1 MSIQPK
7 IHINLEEINT
17 KKQRLENVKAELK
30 REFIGI
36 DYIIDE
42 LVDYI
47 QIWYLMPEILT
58 RPIIVNLWGMTG
70 VGKTD
75 LIRKLVSK
83 LEYQDRFVEV
93 ELSNGESTWNS
104 NVSSILESNGI
115 NDAKPSIVLFDEIQR
130 FYTIDSEGKPLLN
143 TRFQDFWEL
152 LSDGKLAKRD
162 SKESID
168 EYLQRYL
175 YASMQRK
182 KRIKKLKDAPPMP
195 QDPTNPMTAMNGIEE
210 EEDATV
216 GVWEAQSLK
225 KIFNLTETVNEIAEM
240 REEDVL
246 RMMQQTRDKKKVYEP
261 ISHAKTLIIISGNLD
276 EAYSMA
282 NETGETDINA
292 DIFRA
297 YTEKITIVDIKN
309 ALSRK
314 FKPEQVARFGNIHLI
329 YKSLRKVDFEQLIV
343 QELLSI
349 VKKNKEHFGVDV
361 EITENLNQLIYQ
373 NGVFPVQG
381 VRPVFSSITD
391 IVEANLSKL
400 LFEAFMGNLM
410 HIKMDYDFKRKKI
423 VAVLAGKKTIE
434 LDYIGK
440 IDQIREDNSPDMVA
454 NIAVH
459 ESGHAI
465 IYGLLLGLAPLQLK
479 ARVASRYAQGFA
491 FPHLIH
497 LSKANILYKVKIFL
511 AGGIAEEI
519 IFGEDNAT
527 ISRTFDREEATS
539 MVMEYIRKYGFD
551 KNFLAYYAHQGPYSM
566 DISVTDWAIE
576 RMIRDLSK
584 ETRELLEDNQAFLV
598 SLAKELSVKG
608 SLKPAEVV
616 VIAKDFGHE
625 FLIKEENYLHLAGYE
640 GMLDSLI

>member
-7 IHINLEEINT
+7 ININLEEINT
-17 KKQRLENVKAELK
+17 KKQRLENIKIELK

-42 LVDYI
+42 LVDFI

-104 NVSSILESNGI
+104 SVSSILETNGI
-115 NDAKPSIVLFDEIQR
+115 NNAKPAIVLFDEIQR

-162 SKESID
+162 AKESID
-168 EYLQRYL
+168 DYLQRYL
-175 YASMQRK
+175 YAAMQRQ
-182 KRIKKLKDAPPMP
+182 KRKQKLKDAPPMP
-195 QDPTNPMTAMNGIEE
+195 PDPMNPMSGNSAEDEE
-210 EEDATV
+210 ATV

-225 KIFNLTETVNEIAEM
+225 KIFDLKESVNEIAEM

-246 RMMQQTRDKKKVYEP
+246 MMMQQTREKKKVYEP
-261 ISHAKTLIIISGNLD
+261 INHAKTLIIISGNLD

-282 NETGETDINA
+282 NETGETDIEA

-329 YKSLRKVDFEQLIV
+329 YKSLRKVDFEALISE
-343 QELLSI
+343 ELVKI
-349 VKKNKEHFGVDV
+349 VKKNKEHFCVDI
-361 EITENLNQLIYQ
+361 EITKNLNQLIYQ

-410 HIKMDYDFKRKKI
+410 HIAMDYDFEKKKI
-423 VAVLAGKKTIE
+423 IAQLAGKRTIE
-434 LDYIGK
+434 LDYVGK
-440 IDQIREDNSPDMVA
+440 IDQIRQDNSPDMVA

-465 IYGLLLGLAPLQLK
+465 VYGILLGLAPLQLK
-479 ARVASRYAQGFA
+479 SRVASRYAQGFS

-497 LSKANILYKVKIFL
+497 LSKENIISKIKVFL

-519 IFGEDNAT
+519 VFGEDKAT
-527 ISRTFDREEATS
+527 ISRSFDREEATS
-539 MVMEYIRKYGFD
+539 MIMEYIRKYGFD
-551 KNFLAYYAHQGPYSM
+551 KNFQAYYAHSGPYSM
-566 DISVTDWAIE
+566 ELSVTDWAIE
-576 RMIRDLSK
+576 KMIRDLAK
-584 ETRELLEDNQAFLV
+584 ETRELLEKNQDFLIAL
-598 SLAKELSVKG
+598 SKELAQKG
-608 SLKPAEVV
+608 SLKPLEVV
-616 VIAKDFGHE
+616 VIASEFGHAFE
-625 FLIKEENYLHLAGYE
+625 VKEENYMHLAGYE
-640 GMLDSLI
+640 ELLNDHE

>member
-7 IHINLEEINT
+7 ININLEEINT
-17 KKQRLENVKAELK
+17 KKQRLENIKIELK

-36 DYIIDE
+36 DYIIEE

-104 NVSSILESNGI
+104 NVSSILETNGI
-115 NDAKPSIVLFDEIQR
+115 NNAQPAIVLFDEIQR

-162 SKESID
+162 AKESID
-168 EYLQRYL
+168 DYLQRYL
-175 YASMQRK
+175 YAAMQRQ
-182 KRIKKLKDAPPMP
+182 KRKQKLKDAPPMP
-195 QDPTNPMTAMNGIEE
+195 PDPMNAIGGNYSEDEE
-210 EEDATV
+210 ATV

-225 KIFNLTETVNEIAEM
+225 KIFDLKESVNEIAEM

-246 RMMQQTRDKKKVYEP
+246 MMMQQTREKKKVYEP
-261 ISHAKTLIIISGNLD
+261 INHSKTLIIISGNLD

-282 NETGETDINA
+282 NETGETDIEA

-329 YKSLRKVDFEQLIV
+329 YKSLRKVDFEKLISE
-343 QELLSI
+343 ELVKI
-349 VKKNKEHFGVDV
+349 VKKNKEHFGVDI
-361 EITENLNQLIYQ
+361 EITQNLNQLIYQ

-391 IVEANLSKL
+391 IIEANLSKL

-410 HIKMDYDFKRKKI
+410 HVAMDYDFEKKKI
-423 VAVLAGKKTIE
+423 IAQLAGKRTIE
-434 LDYIGK
+434 LDYVGK
-440 IDQIREDNSPDMVA
+440 IDQIRQDNSPDMVA

-465 IYGLLLGLAPLQLK
+465 VYGILLGLAPLQLK
-479 ARVASRYAQGFA
+479 SRVASRYAQGFS

-497 LSKANILYKVKIFL
+497 LSKENIINKIKIFL

-519 IFGEDNAT
+519 IFGEEKAT
-527 ISRTFDREEATS
+527 ISRSFDREEATS
-539 MVMEYIRKYGFD
+539 MIMEYIRKHGFD
-551 KNFLAYYAHQGPYSM
+551 KNFQAYYAHSGPYSM
-566 DISVTDWAIE
+566 DLSVTDWAIE
-576 RMIRDLSK
+576 RMIRDLIK
-584 ETRELLEDNQAFLV
+584 ETRELLENNKEFLI
-598 SLAKELSVKG
+598 SLSKELAQKG
-608 SLKPAEVV
+608 SLKPLEVV
-616 VIAKDFGHE
+616 VIAHKFNHTFE
-625 FLIKEENYLHLAGYE
+625 VKEENYLHLAGYE
-640 GMLDSLI
+640 GILNEQ

>member
-7 IHINLEEINT
+7 ININLEEINT
-17 KKQRLENVKAELK
+17 KKQRLEKIKIELK
-30 REFIGI
+30 HEFIGI
-36 DYIIDE
+36 DYIIEE
-42 LVDYI
+42 LINYI

-83 LEYQDRFVEV
+83 LDYQDRFVEV

-104 NVSSILESNGI
+104 SVSSILETNGI
-115 NDAKPSIVLFDEIQR
+115 NNAKPSIVLFDEIQR

-162 SKESID
+162 AKESID
-168 EYLQRYL
+168 DYLQRYL
-175 YASMQRK
+175 YAAMQRQ
-182 KRIKKLKDAPPMP
+182 KRKQKLKDAPPMP
-195 QDPTNPMTAMNGIEE
+195 PDPMNPVGSNPSEDEE
-210 EEDATV
+210 ATV

-225 KIFNLTETVNEIAEM
+225 KIFDLNESVNEIAEM

-246 RMMQQTRDKKKVYEP
+246 MMMQTTREKKKVYEP
-261 ISHAKTLIIISGNLD
+261 INHAKTLIIISGNLD

-282 NETGETDINA
+282 NETGETDIEA

-297 YTEKITIVDIKN
+297 HTEKITIVDIKN

-329 YKSLRKVDFEQLIV
+329 YKSLRKVDFEHLI
-343 QELLSI
+343 QEELVKI
-349 VKKNKEHFGVDV
+349 CKKNKEHFGIDI
-361 EITENLNQLIYQ
+361 EISQNFNQLIYQ

-400 LFEAFMGNLM
+400 MFEAFMGNLM
-410 HIKMDYDFKRKKI
+410 HIAMDYDFEKKKI
-423 VAVLAGKKTIE
+423 VAQLAGKQTIE
-434 LDYIGK
+434 LDYVGK
-440 IDQIREDNSPDMVA
+440 IDQIRQDNSPDMIA
-454 NIAVH
+454 SIAVH

-465 IYGLLLGLAPLQLK
+465 VYGILLGLAPLQLK
-479 ARVASRYAQGFA
+479 SRVASRYAQGFS
-491 FPHLIH
+491 FPHSIH
-497 LSKANILYKVKIFL
+497 LSKENIVSKIKIYL

-519 IFGEDNAT
+519 IFGEDKAT
-527 ISRTFDREEATS
+527 VSRSFDREEATS

-551 KNFLAYYAHQGPYSM
+551 KNFQAWYAHSGPYSM
-566 DISVTDWAIE
+566 ELSVTDWAIE
-576 RMIRDLSK
+576 RMIRDLAK
-584 ETRELLEDNQAFLV
+584 ETRELLEANKDFLIFL
-598 SLAKELSVKG
+598 SKALAQKG
-608 SLKPAEVV
+608 SLKPLEVV
-616 VIAKDFGHE
+616 LVAHKFGHTFE
-625 FLIKEENYLHLAGYE
+625 VKEENYLHLAGYE
-640 GMLDSLI
+640 GLLNEQ

>member
-7 IHINLEEINT
+7 VNINLEEINT
-17 KKQRLENVKAELK
+17 KKQRLETIKTELK

-104 NVSSILESNGI
+104 NVSSILETNGV
-115 NDAKPSIVLFDEIQR
+115 NDAKPAIVLFDEIQR

-162 SKESID
+162 AKESID
-168 EYLQRYL
+168 DYLQRYL
-175 YASMQRK
+175 YAAMQRQ
-182 KRIKKLKDAPPMP
+182 KRKQKLKDAPPMP
-195 QDPTNPMTAMNGIEE
+195 PDPMNPMGGNYDEE
-210 EEDATV
+210 EATV

-225 KIFNLTETVNEIAEM
+225 KIFDLKESVAEIAEM

-246 RMMQQTRDKKKVYEP
+246 MMMQQTREKKKVYEP
-261 ISHAKTLIIISGNLD
+261 INHAKTLIIISGNLD

-282 NETGETDINA
+282 NETGETDIEA

-329 YKSLRKVDFEQLIV
+329 YKSLRKGDFENLIKD
-343 QELLSI
+343 EILKI
-349 VKKNKEHFGVDV
+349 VKKNKEHFGVDI

-410 HIKMDYDFKRKKI
+410 HIAMDYDFDRKKI
-423 VAVLAGKKTIE
+423 VAQLAGKKTIE
-434 LDYIGK
+434 LDYVGK
-440 IDQIREDNSPDMVA
+440 IDQIRQDNSPDMVA

-465 IYGLLLGLAPLQLK
+465 AYGILLGLAPLQLK
-479 ARVASRYAQGFA
+479 SRVASRYAQGFA

-497 LSKANILYKVKIFL
+497 LSKENIINKIKIFL
-511 AGGIAEEI
+511 AGGIAEEM
-519 IFGEDNAT
+519 IFGEEKAT
-527 ISRTFDREEATS
+527 ISRSFDREEATS
-539 MVMEYIRKYGFD
+539 MIMEYIRKYGFD
-551 KNFLAYYAHQGPYSM
+551 KNYQAYYAHSGPYSM
-566 DISVTDWAIE
+566 DLSVTDWAIE
-576 RMIRDLSK
+576 RMIRDLTN
-584 ETRELLEDNQAFLV
+584 ETKELLEKNQDFLV
-598 SLAKELSVKG
+598 FLSKELAHKG
-608 SLKPAEVV
+608 SLKPVEVV
-616 VIAKDFGHE
+616 KIAEQFGHKFE
-625 FLIKEENYLHLAGYE
+625 VKEENYLHLANYE
-640 GMLDSLI
+640 GILNQS

>member
-7 IHINLEEINT
+7 IHINLKEINT
-17 KKQRLENVKAELK
+17 QKQRLEKIKIELK

-36 DYIIDE
+36 DYIIEE

-104 NVSSILESNGI
+104 SVSSILETNGI
-115 NDAKPSIVLFDEIQR
+115 NNAKPAIVLFDEIQR

-162 SKESID
+162 AKESID
-168 EYLQRYL
+168 DYLQRYL
-175 YASMQRK
+175 YAAMQRQ
-182 KRIKKLKDAPPMP
+182 KRKQKLKDAPSMP
-195 QDPTNPMTAMNGIEE
+195 PDPLNPMGVISSEDEE
-210 EEDATV
+210 ASV

-225 KIFNLTETVNEIAEM
+225 KIFDLKESVNEIAEM

-246 RMMQQTRDKKKVYEP
+246 MMMQQTREKKKVYEP
-261 ISHAKTLIIISGNLD
+261 INHAKTLIIISGNLD

-282 NETGETDINA
+282 NETGETDIEA

-329 YKSLRKVDFEQLIV
+329 YKSLRKVDFEHLI
-343 QELLSI
+343 QEELVKI
-349 VKKNKEHFGVDV
+349 CKKNKEHFGVDI
-361 EITENLNQLIYQ
+361 EISQNFNQLIYQ

-410 HIKMDYDFKRKKI
+410 HIAMDYDFEKKKI
-423 VAVLAGKKTIE
+423 VAQLAGKRTIE
-434 LDYIGK
+434 LDYVGK
-440 IDQIREDNSPDMVA
+440 IDQIRQDNSPDMIA
-454 NIAVH
+454 SIAVH

-465 IYGLLLGLAPLQLK
+465 TYGILLGLAPLQLK
-479 ARVASRYAQGFA
+479 SRVASRYAQGFS
-491 FPHLIH
+491 FPHSIH
-497 LSKANILYKVKIFL
+497 LSKENIVSKIKIYL

-519 IFGEDNAT
+519 IFGEDKAT
-527 ISRTFDREEATS
+527 VSRSFDREEATS

-551 KNFLAYYAHQGPYSM
+551 KNFQAWYAHSGPYSM
-566 DISVTDWAIE
+566 ELSVTDWAIE
-576 RMIRDLSK
+576 KMIRDLAK
-584 ETRELLEDNQAFLV
+584 EARELLEANKDFLIYL
-598 SLAKELSVKG
+598 SKELAQKG
-608 SLKPAEVV
+608 SLKPLEVV
-616 VIAKDFGHE
+616 LIAHKFGHTFE
-625 FLIKEENYLHLAGYE
+625 VKEENYLHLAGYE
-640 GMLDSLI
+640 GLLNEL

>member
-1 MSIQPK
+1 MSSQPK
-7 IHINLEEINT
+7 ININLEEINT
-17 KKQRLENVKAELK
+17 KKQRLEIIKVELK

-36 DYIIDE
+36 DYIIEE

-83 LEYQDRFVEV
+83 LDYQDRFVEV

-104 NVSSILESNGI
+104 SVSSILETNGI
-115 NDAKPSIVLFDEIQR
+115 NNAKPAIVLFDEIQR

-162 SKESID
+162 AKESID
-168 EYLQRYL
+168 DYLQRYL
-175 YASMQRK
+175 YSAMQRQ
-182 KRIKKLKDAPPMP
+182 KRRQKLKDAPPMP
-195 QDPTNPMTAMNGIEE
+195 PDSMNSNGISEDEE
-210 EEDATV
+210 ATV

-225 KIFNLTETVNEIAEM
+225 KIFDLKETVNEIAEM

-246 RMMQQTRDKKKVYEP
+246 MMMQQTREKKKVYEP
-261 ISHAKTLIIISGNLD
+261 INHSKTLIIISGNLD

-282 NETGETDINA
+282 NETGETDIEA

-329 YKSLRKVDFEQLIV
+329 YKSLRKIDFEHLI
-343 QELLSI
+343 QEELLKI
-349 VKKNKEHFGVDV
+349 IKKNKEHFGVDI
-361 EITENLNQLIYQ
+361 EISQNFNQLIYQ

-410 HIKMDYDFKRKKI
+410 HIAMDYDFDKKKI
-423 VAVLAGKKTIE
+423 VAQLAGKRTIE
-434 LDYIGK
+434 LDYVGK
-440 IDQIREDNSPDMVA
+440 IDQIRRDNSPDMVA

-465 IYGLLLGLAPLQLK
+465 VYGILLGLAPLQLK
-479 ARVASRYAQGFA
+479 SRVASRYAQGFS

-497 LSKANILYKVKIFL
+497 LSKENIINKIKVFL

-519 IFGEDNAT
+519 VFGEEKAT
-527 ISRTFDREEATS
+527 ISRSFDREEATS
-539 MVMEYIRKYGFD
+539 MIMEYIRKYGFD
-551 KNFLAYYAHQGPYSM
+551 KNFQAYYAHSGPYSM
-566 DISVTDWAIE
+566 DLSVTDWAIE
-576 RMIRDLSK
+576 RMIRDLTKETQEILEKNKEFLVFLSK
-584 ETRELLEDNQAFLV
+584 E
-598 SLAKELSVKG
+598 LAKKG
-608 SLKPAEVV
+608 SLKPMEVV
-616 VIAKDFGHE
+616 PIALQFGHIFE
-625 FLIKEENYLHLAGYE
+625 VREESYLHLAEYE
-640 GMLDSLI
+640 ELLNEQ

>member
-1 MSIQPK
+1 MSSQPK
-7 IHINLEEINT
+7 ININLEEINT
-17 KKQRLENVKAELK
+17 KKQRLEIIKVELK

-36 DYIIDE
+36 DYIIEE

-83 LEYQDRFVEV
+83 LDYQDRFVEV

-104 NVSSILESNGI
+104 SVSSILETNGI
-115 NDAKPSIVLFDEIQR
+115 NNAKPAIVLFDEIQR

-162 SKESID
+162 AKESID
-168 EYLQRYL
+168 DYLQRYL
-175 YASMQRK
+175 YAAMQRQ
-182 KRIKKLKDAPPMP
+182 KRRQKLKDSPPMP
-195 QDPTNPMTAMNGIEE
+195 PDSMNSNGISEDEE
-210 EEDATV
+210 ATV

-225 KIFNLTETVNEIAEM
+225 KIFDLKETVNEIAEM

-246 RMMQQTRDKKKVYEP
+246 MMMQQTREKKKVYEP
-261 ISHAKTLIIISGNLD
+261 INHSKTLIIISGNLD

-282 NETGETDINA
+282 NETGETDIEA

-329 YKSLRKVDFEQLIV
+329 YKSLRKIDFEHLI
-343 QELLSI
+343 QEELVKI
-349 VKKNKEHFGVDV
+349 IKKNKEHFGVDI
-361 EITENLNQLIYQ
+361 EISQNFNQLIYQ

-410 HIKMDYDFKRKKI
+410 HIAMDYDFDKKKI
-423 VAVLAGKKTIE
+423 VAQLDGKRKIE
-434 LDYIGK
+434 LDYVGK
-440 IDQIREDNSPDMVA
+440 IDQIRRDNSPDMVA

-465 IYGLLLGLAPLQLK
+465 VYGILLGLAPLQLK
-479 ARVASRYAQGFA
+479 SRVASRYAQGFS

-497 LSKANILYKVKIFL
+497 LSKENIINKIKVFL

-519 IFGEDNAT
+519 VFGEEKAT
-527 ISRTFDREEATS
+527 ISRSFDREEATS
-539 MVMEYIRKYGFD
+539 MIMEYIRKYGFD
-551 KNFLAYYAHQGPYSM
+551 KNFQAYYAHSGPYSM
-566 DISVTDWAIE
+566 DLSVTDWAIE
-576 RMIRDLSK
+576 RMIRDLTKETQEILEKNKEFLVFLSK
-584 ETRELLEDNQAFLV
+584 E
-598 SLAKELSVKG
+598 LAKKG
-608 SLKPAEVV
+608 SLKPMEVV
-616 VIAKDFGHE
+616 PIALQFGHTFE
-625 FLIKEENYLHLAGYE
+625 VREESYLHLAEYE
-640 GMLDSLI
+640 ELLNEQ

>member
-7 IHINLEEINT
+7 ININLEEINT
-17 KKQRLENVKAELK
+17 KKQRLEKIKIELK
-30 REFIGI
+30 HEFIGI
-36 DYIIDE
+36 DYIIEE
-42 LVDYI
+42 LINYI

-83 LEYQDRFVEV
+83 LDYQDRFVEV

-104 NVSSILESNGI
+104 SVSSILETNGI
-115 NDAKPSIVLFDEIQR
+115 NNAKPAIVLFDEIQR

-162 SKESID
+162 AKESID
-168 EYLQRYL
+168 DYLQRYL
-175 YASMQRK
+175 YAAMQRQ
-182 KRIKKLKDAPPMP
+182 KRKQKLKDAPPMP
-195 QDPTNPMTAMNGIEE
+195 PDPMNPVGSNPSEDEE
-210 EEDATV
+210 TTV

-225 KIFNLTETVNEIAEM
+225 KIFDLNESVNEIAEM

-246 RMMQQTRDKKKVYEP
+246 MMMQTTREKKKVYEP
-261 ISHAKTLIIISGNLD
+261 INHAKTLIIISGNLD

-282 NETGETDINA
+282 NETGETDIEA

-329 YKSLRKVDFEQLIV
+329 YKSLRKVDFEHLI
-343 QELLSI
+343 QEELVKI
-349 VKKNKEHFGVDV
+349 CKKNKEHFGIDI
-361 EITENLNQLIYQ
+361 EISQNFNQLIYQ

-400 LFEAFMGNLM
+400 MFEAFMGNLM
-410 HIKMDYDFKRKKI
+410 HIAMDYDFEKKKI
-423 VAVLAGKKTIE
+423 VAQLAGKQTIE
-434 LDYIGK
+434 LDYVGK
-440 IDQIREDNSPDMVA
+440 IDQIRQDNSPDMIA
-454 NIAVH
+454 SIAVH

-465 IYGLLLGLAPLQLK
+465 VYGILLGLAPLQLK
-479 ARVASRYAQGFA
+479 SRVASRYAQGFS
-491 FPHLIH
+491 FPHSIH
-497 LSKANILYKVKIFL
+497 LSKENIVSKIKIYL

-519 IFGEDNAT
+519 IFGEDKAT
-527 ISRTFDREEATS
+527 VSRSFDREEATS

-551 KNFLAYYAHQGPYSM
+551 KNFQAWYAHSGPYSM
-566 DISVTDWAIE
+566 ELSVTDWAIE
-576 RMIRDLSK
+576 RMIRDLAK
-584 ETRELLEDNQAFLV
+584 ETRELLEANKDFLIFL
-598 SLAKELSVKG
+598 SKALAQKG
-608 SLKPAEVV
+608 SLKPLEVV
-616 VIAKDFGHE
+616 LVAHKFGHAFE
-625 FLIKEENYLHLAGYE
+625 VKEENYLHLAGYE
-640 GMLDSLI
+640 GLLNEQ

>member
-7 IHINLEEINT
+7 ININLEEINT
-17 KKQRLENVKAELK
+17 KKQRLETIKTELK

-104 NVSSILESNGI
+104 NVSSILETNGV
-115 NDAKPSIVLFDEIQR
+115 NDAKPAIVLFDEIQR

-162 SKESID
+162 AKESID
-168 EYLQRYL
+168 DYLQRYL
-175 YASMQRK
+175 YAAMQRQ
-182 KRIKKLKDAPPMP
+182 KRKQKLKDAPPMP
-195 QDPTNPMTAMNGIEE
+195 PDPMNPMGGNYDEE
-210 EEDATV
+210 EATV

-225 KIFNLTETVNEIAEM
+225 KIFDLKESVSEIAEM

-246 RMMQQTRDKKKVYEP
+246 MMMQQTREKKKVYEP
-261 ISHAKTLIIISGNLD
+261 INHAKTLIIISGNLD

-282 NETGETDINA
+282 NETGETDIEA

-329 YKSLRKVDFEQLIV
+329 YKSLRKGDFENLIK
-343 QELLSI
+343 EEILKI
-349 VKKNKEHFGVDV
+349 VKKNKEHFGIDI
-361 EITENLNQLIYQ
+361 EITGNLNQLIYQ

-410 HIKMDYDFKRKKI
+410 HIAMDYDFDRKKI
-423 VAVLAGKKTIE
+423 VAQLAGKKTIE
-434 LDYIGK
+434 LDYVGK
-440 IDQIREDNSPDMVA
+440 IDQIRQDNSPDMVA

-465 IYGLLLGLAPLQLK
+465 AYGILLGLAPLQLK
-479 ARVASRYAQGFA
+479 SRVASRYAQGFA

-497 LSKANILYKVKIFL
+497 LSKENIINKIKIFL
-511 AGGIAEEI
+511 AGGIAEEM
-519 IFGEDNAT
+519 IFGEEKAT
-527 ISRTFDREEATS
+527 ISRSFDREEATS
-539 MVMEYIRKYGFD
+539 MIMEYIRKYGFD
-551 KNFLAYYAHQGPYSM
+551 KNYQAYYAHSGPYSM
-566 DISVTDWAIE
+566 DLSVTDWAIE
-576 RMIRDLSK
+576 RMIRDLTN
-584 ETRELLEDNQAFLV
+584 ETKELLEKNQDFLV
-598 SLAKELSVKG
+598 FLSKELAQKG
-608 SLKPAEVV
+608 SLKPVEVV
-616 VIAKDFGHE
+616 KIAEQFGHKFE
-625 FLIKEENYLHLAGYE
+625 VKEENYLHLANYE
-640 GMLDSLI
+640 GILNQS

>member
-7 IHINLEEINT
+7 ININLEEINT
-17 KKQRLENVKAELK
+17 KKQRLENIKIELK

-42 LVDYI
+42 LVDFI

-104 NVSSILESNGI
+104 SVSSILETNGI
-115 NDAKPSIVLFDEIQR
+115 NNAKPAIVLFDEIQR

-162 SKESID
+162 AKESID
-168 EYLQRYL
+168 DYLQRYL
-175 YASMQRK
+175 YAAMQRQ
-182 KRIKKLKDAPPMP
+182 KRKQKLKDAPPMP
-195 QDPTNPMTAMNGIEE
+195 PDPMNPMGGNSAEDEE
-210 EEDATV
+210 ATV

-225 KIFNLTETVNEIAEM
+225 KIFDLKESVNEIAEM

-246 RMMQQTRDKKKVYEP
+246 MMMQQTREKKKVYEP
-261 ISHAKTLIIISGNLD
+261 INHAKTLIIISGNLD

-282 NETGETDINA
+282 NETGETDIEA

-329 YKSLRKVDFEQLIV
+329 YKSLRKVDFEALISE
-343 QELLSI
+343 ELVKI
-349 VKKNKEHFGVDV
+349 VKKNKEHFGVDI
-361 EITENLNQLIYQ
+361 EITKNLNQLIYQ

-410 HIKMDYDFKRKKI
+410 HIAMDYDFEKKKI
-423 VAVLAGKKTIE
+423 IARLAGKRIIE
-434 LDYIGK
+434 LDYVGK
-440 IDQIREDNSPDMVA
+440 IDQIRQDNSPDMVA

-465 IYGLLLGLAPLQLK
+465 VYGILLGLAPLQLK
-479 ARVASRYAQGFA
+479 SRVASRYAQGFS

-497 LSKANILYKVKIFL
+497 LSKENIISKIKVFL

-519 IFGEDNAT
+519 VFGEDKAT
-527 ISRTFDREEATS
+527 ISRSFDREEATS
-539 MVMEYIRKYGFD
+539 MIMEYIRKYGFD
-551 KNFLAYYAHQGPYSM
+551 KNFQAYYAHSGPYSM
-566 DISVTDWAIE
+566 ELSVTDWAIE
-576 RMIRDLSK
+576 KMIRDLAK
-584 ETRELLEDNQAFLV
+584 ETRELLERNQDFLIAL
-598 SLAKELSVKG
+598 SKELALKG
-608 SLKPAEVV
+608 SLKPLEVV
-616 VIAKDFGHE
+616 LIANKFGHDFE
-625 FLIKEENYLHLAGYE
+625 VKEENYMHLAGYE
-640 GMLDSLI
+640 ELLNDHE

>member
-7 IHINLEEINT
+7 IHINLKEINT
-17 KKQRLENVKAELK
+17 KKQRLEKIKIELK

-36 DYIIDE
+36 DYIIEE

-104 NVSSILESNGI
+104 SVSSILETNGI
-115 NDAKPSIVLFDEIQR
+115 NNAKPAVVLFDEIQR

-162 SKESID
+162 AKESID
-168 EYLQRYL
+168 DYLQRYL
-175 YASMQRK
+175 YAAMQRQ
-182 KRIKKLKDAPPMP
+182 KRKQKLKDAPSMP
-195 QDPTNPMTAMNGIEE
+195 PDPLNPMGVVSSEDEE
-210 EEDATV
+210 ATV

-225 KIFNLTETVNEIAEM
+225 KIFDLKESVNEIAEM

-246 RMMQQTRDKKKVYEP
+246 MMMQQTREKKKVYEP
-261 ISHAKTLIIISGNLD
+261 INHAKTLIIISGNLD

-282 NETGETDINA
+282 NETGETDIEA

-329 YKSLRKVDFEQLIV
+329 YKSLRKVDFEHLI
-343 QELLSI
+343 QEELVKI
-349 VKKNKEHFGVDV
+349 CKKNKEHFGVDI
-361 EITENLNQLIYQ
+361 EISQNFNQLIYQ

-410 HIKMDYDFKRKKI
+410 HIAMDYDFEKKKI
-423 VAVLAGKKTIE
+423 VAQLAGKRTIE
-434 LDYIGK
+434 LDYVGK
-440 IDQIREDNSPDMVA
+440 IDQIRQDNSPDMIA
-454 NIAVH
+454 SIAVH

-465 IYGLLLGLAPLQLK
+465 TYGILLGLAPLQLK
-479 ARVASRYAQGFA
+479 SRVASRYAQGFS
-491 FPHLIH
+491 FPHSIH
-497 LSKANILYKVKIFL
+497 LSKENIVSKIKIYL

-519 IFGEDNAT
+519 IFGEDKAT
-527 ISRTFDREEATS
+527 VSRSFDREEATS

-551 KNFLAYYAHQGPYSM
+551 KNFQAWYAHSGPYSM
-566 DISVTDWAIE
+566 ELSVTDWAIE
-576 RMIRDLSK
+576 KMIRDLAK
-584 ETRELLEDNQAFLV
+584 EARELLEANKDFLIYL
-598 SLAKELSVKG
+598 SKELAQKG
-608 SLKPAEVV
+608 SLKPLEVV
-616 VIAKDFGHE
+616 LIAHKFGHTFE
-625 FLIKEENYLHLAGYE
+625 VKEENYLHLAGYE
-640 GMLDSLI
+640 GLLNEL

>member
-1 MSIQPK
+1 MSSQPK
-7 IHINLEEINT
+7 ININLEEINT
-17 KKQRLENVKAELK
+17 KKQRLEIIKVELK

-36 DYIIDE
+36 DYIIEE

-83 LEYQDRFVEV
+83 LDYQDRFVEV

-104 NVSSILESNGI
+104 NVSSILETNGI
-115 NDAKPSIVLFDEIQR
+115 NNAKPAIVLFDEIQR

-162 SKESID
+162 AKESID
-168 EYLQRYL
+168 DYLQRYL
-175 YASMQRK
+175 YAAMQRQ
-182 KRIKKLKDAPPMP
+182 KRRQKLKDAPPMP
-195 QDPTNPMTAMNGIEE
+195 PDSMNSNGFSEDEE
-210 EEDATV
+210 ATV

-225 KIFNLTETVNEIAEM
+225 KIFDLKETVNEIAEM

-246 RMMQQTRDKKKVYEP
+246 MMMQQTREKKKVYEP
-261 ISHAKTLIIISGNLD
+261 INHAKTLIIISGNLD

-282 NETGETDINA
+282 NETGETDIEA

-329 YKSLRKVDFEQLIV
+329 YKSLRKIDFEHLI
-343 QELLSI
+343 QEELVKI
-349 VKKNKEHFGVDV
+349 IKKNKEHFGVDI
-361 EITENLNQLIYQ
+361 EISQKFNQLIYQ

-410 HIKMDYDFKRKKI
+410 HIAMDYDFDKKKI
-423 VAVLAGKKTIE
+423 VAQLAGKQTIE
-434 LDYIGK
+434 LDYVGK
-440 IDQIREDNSPDMVA
+440 IDQIRQDNSPDMVA

-465 IYGLLLGLAPLQLK
+465 VYGILLGLAPLQLK
-479 ARVASRYAQGFA
+479 SRVASRYAQGFS

-497 LSKANILYKVKIFL
+497 LSKENIINKIKVFL

-519 IFGEDNAT
+519 VFGEEKAT
-527 ISRTFDREEATS
+527 ISRSFDREEATS
-539 MVMEYIRKYGFD
+539 MIMEYIRKYGFD
-551 KNFLAYYAHQGPYSM
+551 KNFQAYYAHSGPYSM
-566 DISVTDWAIE
+566 DLSVTDWAIE
-576 RMIRDLSK
+576 RMIRDLTKETQEILEKNKEFLVFLSK
-584 ETRELLEDNQAFLV
+584 E
-598 SLAKELSVKG
+598 LAKKG
-608 SLKPAEVV
+608 SLKPMEVV
-616 VIAKDFGHE
+616 PIALQFGHVFE
-625 FLIKEENYLHLAGYE
+625 VREESYLHLAEYE
-640 GMLDSLI
+640 ELLNEQ

>member
-7 IHINLEEINT
+7 ININLEEINT
-17 KKQRLENVKAELK
+17 KKQRLEIIKMELK

-36 DYIIDE
+36 DYIIEE

-93 ELSNGESTWNS
+93 ELSNGETTWNS
-104 NVSSILESNGI
+104 NVSSILETNGI
-115 NDAKPSIVLFDEIQR
+115 NNAKPAIVLFDEIQR

-162 SKESID
+162 AKESID
-168 EYLQRYL
+168 DYLQRYL
-175 YASMQRK
+175 YAAMQRQ
-182 KRIKKLKDAPPMP
+182 KRRQKLKDAPQMP
-195 QDPTNPMTAMNGIEE
+195 LDSMNPNGFSEDEE
-210 EEDATV
+210 ATV

-225 KIFNLTETVNEIAEM
+225 KIFDLKETVNEIAEM

-246 RMMQQTRDKKKVYEP
+246 MMMQQTREKKKVYEP
-261 ISHAKTLIIISGNLD
+261 INHSKTLIIISGNLD

-282 NETGETDINA
+282 NETGETDIEA

-329 YKSLRKVDFEQLIV
+329 YKSLRKIDFEHLI
-343 QELLSI
+343 QEELVKI
-349 VKKNKEHFGVDV
+349 IKKNKDHFGVDI
-361 EITENLNQLIYQ
+361 EISQNFNQLIYQ

-410 HIKMDYDFKRKKI
+410 HIAMDYDFEKKKI
-423 VAVLAGKKTIE
+423 VAQLAGKRTIE
-434 LDYIGK
+434 LDYVGK
-440 IDQIREDNSPDMVA
+440 IDQIRQDNSPDMVA

-465 IYGLLLGLAPLQLK
+465 VYGILLGLAPLQLK
-479 ARVASRYAQGFA
+479 SRVASRYAQGFS

-497 LSKANILYKVKIFL
+497 LSKENIINKIKVFL

-519 IFGEDNAT
+519 VFGEEKAT
-527 ISRTFDREEATS
+527 ISRSFDREEATS
-539 MVMEYIRKYGFD
+539 MIMEYIRKYGFD
-551 KNFLAYYAHQGPYSM
+551 KNFQAYYAHSGPYSM
-566 DISVTDWAIE
+566 DLSVTDWAIE
-576 RMIRDLSK
+576 KMIRDLTKETQEILEKNKEFLVFLSK
-584 ETRELLEDNQAFLV
+584 E
-598 SLAKELSVKG
+598 LAKKG
-608 SLKPAEVV
+608 SLKPMEVV
-616 VIAKDFGHE
+616 PIALQFGHI
-625 FLIKEENYLHLAGYE
+625 FKVKEENYLHLPGYE
-640 GMLDSLI
+640 DILNEQ

>member
-7 IHINLEEINT
+7 ININLEEINT
-17 KKQRLENVKAELK
+17 KKQRLEKIKIDLK
-30 REFIGI
+30 HEFIGI
-36 DYIIDE
+36 DYIIEE

-104 NVSSILESNGI
+104 SVSSILETNGI
-115 NDAKPSIVLFDEIQR
+115 NNAKPAIVLFDEIQR

-162 SKESID
+162 AKESID
-168 EYLQRYL
+168 DYLQRYL
-175 YASMQRK
+175 YAAMQRQ
-182 KRIKKLKDAPPMP
+182 KRKQKLKDAPPMP
-195 QDPTNPMTAMNGIEE
+195 IDPMNPAGGNYGEDEE
-210 EEDATV
+210 ATV

-225 KIFNLTETVNEIAEM
+225 KIFDLKESVNEIAEM

-246 RMMQQTRDKKKVYEP
+246 MMMQQTREKKKVYEP
-261 ISHAKTLIIISGNLD
+261 INHAKTLIIISGNLD

-282 NETGETDINA
+282 NETGETDIEA

-329 YKSLRKVDFEQLIV
+329 YKSLRKADFESLISE
-343 QELLSI
+343 ELLKI
-349 VKKNKEHFGVDV
+349 IKKNKEHFGVDI
-361 EITENLNQLIYQ
+361 EITKNLNQLIYQ

-391 IVEANLSKL
+391 IVESNLSKL

-410 HIKMDYDFKRKKI
+410 HIAMDYDFEKKKI
-423 VAVLAGKKTIE
+423 VAQLAGKRTIE
-434 LDYIGK
+434 LDYVGK
-440 IDQIREDNSPDMVA
+440 IDQIRQDNSPDMVA

-465 IYGLLLGLAPLQLK
+465 VYGILLGLAPLQLK
-479 ARVASRYAQGFA
+479 SRVASRYAQGFS

-497 LSKANILYKVKIFL
+497 LSKENIINKIKIFL

-519 IFGEDNAT
+519 VFGEDKAT
-527 ISRTFDREEATS
+527 ISRSFDREEATS
-539 MVMEYIRKYGFD
+539 MIMEYIRKYGFD
-551 KNFLAYYAHQGPYSM
+551 RNFQAYYAHSGPYSM
-566 DISVTDWAIE
+566 DLTVTDWAIE
-576 RMIRDLSK
+576 RMIRDLTK
-584 ETRELLEDNQAFLV
+584 ETRELLEKNQEFLV
-598 SLAKELSVKG
+598 SLSKELAKKG
-608 SLKPAEVV
+608 SLKPLEVV
-616 VIAKDFGHE
+616 LIAHKFGHTFE
-625 FLIKEENYLHLAGYE
+625 VKEENYMHLAGYE
-640 GMLDSLI
+640 GLLNEQ

>member
-7 IHINLEEINT
+7 IHINLKEINT
-17 KKQRLENVKAELK
+17 KKQRLEKIKIELK

-36 DYIIDE
+36 DYIIEE

-104 NVSSILESNGI
+104 SVSSILETNGI
-115 NDAKPSIVLFDEIQR
+115 NNAKPAIVLFDEIQR

-162 SKESID
+162 AKESID
-168 EYLQRYL
+168 DYLQRYL
-175 YASMQRK
+175 YAAMQRQ
-182 KRIKKLKDAPPMP
+182 KRKQKLKDAPSIPP
-195 QDPTNPMTAMNGIEE
+195 DPLNPMGVISSEDEE
-210 EEDATV
+210 ATV

-225 KIFNLTETVNEIAEM
+225 KIFDLKESVNEIAEM

-246 RMMQQTRDKKKVYEP
+246 MMMQQTREKKKVYEP
-261 ISHAKTLIIISGNLD
+261 INHAKTLIIISGNLD

-282 NETGETDINA
+282 NETGETDIEA

-329 YKSLRKVDFEQLIV
+329 YKSLRKVDFEHLI
-343 QELLSI
+343 QEELVKI
-349 VKKNKEHFGVDV
+349 CKKNKEHFGVDI
-361 EITENLNQLIYQ
+361 EISQNFNQLIYQ

-410 HIKMDYDFKRKKI
+410 HIAMDYDFEKKKI
-423 VAVLAGKKTIE
+423 VAQLAGKRTIE
-434 LDYIGK
+434 LDYVGK
-440 IDQIREDNSPDMVA
+440 IDQIRQDNSPDMIA
-454 NIAVH
+454 SIAVH

-465 IYGLLLGLAPLQLK
+465 TYGILLGLAPLQLK
-479 ARVASRYAQGFA
+479 SRVASRYAQGFS
-491 FPHLIH
+491 FPHSIH
-497 LSKANILYKVKIFL
+497 LSKENIVSKIKIYL

-519 IFGEDNAT
+519 IFGEDKAT
-527 ISRTFDREEATS
+527 VSRSFDREEATS

-551 KNFLAYYAHQGPYSM
+551 KNFQAWYAHSGPYSM
-566 DISVTDWAIE
+566 ELSVTDWAIE
-576 RMIRDLSK
+576 KMIRDLAK
-584 ETRELLEDNQAFLV
+584 EARELLEANKDFLIYL
-598 SLAKELSVKG
+598 SKELAQKG
-608 SLKPAEVV
+608 SLKPLEVV
-616 VIAKDFGHE
+616 LIAHKFGHTFE
-625 FLIKEENYLHLAGYE
+625 VKEENYLHLAGYE
-640 GMLDSLI
+640 GLLNEL

>member
-7 IHINLEEINT
+7 ININLEEINT
-17 KKQRLENVKAELK
+17 KKQRLEIIKTELK

-83 LEYQDRFVEV
+83 LDYQDRFVEV

-104 NVSSILESNGI
+104 NVSSILETNGI
-115 NDAKPSIVLFDEIQR
+115 NNAKPAIVLFDEIQR

-162 SKESID
+162 AKESID
-168 EYLQRYL
+168 DYLQRYL
-175 YASMQRK
+175 YAAMQRQ
-182 KRIKKLKDAPPMP
+182 KRRQKLKDAPPMP
-195 QDPTNPMTAMNGIEE
+195 PDPMNPMGGNFSEE
-210 EEDATV
+210 EEATV

-225 KIFNLTETVNEIAEM
+225 KIFDLKETVNEIAEM

-246 RMMQQTRDKKKVYEP
+246 MMMQQTREKKKVYEP
-261 ISHAKTLIIISGNLD
+261 INHSKTLIIISGNLD

-282 NETGETDINA
+282 NETGETDIEA

-329 YKSLRKVDFEQLIV
+329 YKSLRKVDFENLISE
-343 QELLSI
+343 ELVKI
-349 VKKNKEHFGVDV
+349 VKKNKEHFGVDI
-361 EITENLNQLIYQ
+361 EITKNLNQLIYQ

-410 HIKMDYDFKRKKI
+410 HIAMDYDFEKKKI
-423 VAVLAGKKTIE
+423 VAQLAGKLIIE
-434 LDYIGK
+434 LDYVGK
-440 IDQIREDNSPDMVA
+440 IDQIRQDNSPDMVA

-465 IYGLLLGLAPLQLK
+465 VYGILLGLAPLQLK
-479 ARVASRYAQGFA
+479 SRVASRYAQGFS

-497 LSKANILYKVKIFL
+497 LSKENIISKIKIFL

-519 IFGEDNAT
+519 VFGEEKAT
-527 ISRTFDREEATS
+527 ISRSFDREEATS
-539 MVMEYIRKYGFD
+539 MIMEYIRKYGFD
-551 KNFLAYYAHQGPYSM
+551 KNFQAYYAHSGPYSM
-566 DISVTDWAIE
+566 ELSVTDWAIE
-576 RMIRDLSK
+576 KMIRDLAK
-584 ETRELLEDNQAFLV
+584 ETRELLERNQDFLI
-598 SLAKELSVKG
+598 SLSKELAQKG
-608 SLKPAEVV
+608 SLKPLEVV
-616 VIAKDFGHE
+616 LIAHKFGHTFE
-625 FLIKEENYLHLAGYE
+625 VKEENYLHLAGYE
-640 GMLDSLI
+640 GLLNEQ

>member
-7 IHINLEEINT
+7 ININLEEINT
-17 KKQRLENVKAELK
+17 KKQRLENIKIEMK

-42 LVDYI
+42 LIDYI

-83 LEYQDRFVEV
+83 LDYQDRFVEV

-104 NVSSILESNGI
+104 SVSSILETNGI
-115 NDAKPSIVLFDEIQR
+115 NNAKPAIVLFDEIQR

-162 SKESID
+162 AKESID
-168 EYLQRYL
+168 DYLQRYL
-175 YASMQRK
+175 YAAMQRQ
-182 KRIKKLKDAPPMP
+182 KRKQKLKDAPPMP
-195 QDPTNPMTAMNGIEE
+195 PDPMNPNGSSEDEE
-210 EEDATV
+210 ATV

-225 KIFNLTETVNEIAEM
+225 KIFDLKESVNEIAEM

-246 RMMQQTRDKKKVYEP
+246 MMMQQTREKKKVYEP
-261 ISHAKTLIIISGNLD
+261 INHSKTLIIISGNLD

-282 NETGETDINA
+282 NETGETDIEA

-329 YKSLRKVDFEQLIV
+329 YKSLRKVDFEALISE
-343 QELLSI
+343 ELVKI
-349 VKKNKEHFGVDV
+349 VKKNKEHFGVDI
-361 EITENLNQLIYQ
+361 EITKNLNQLIYQ

-410 HIKMDYDFKRKKI
+410 HIAMDYDFEKKKI
-423 VAVLAGKKTIE
+423 VAQLAGKRTIE
-434 LDYIGK
+434 LDYVGK
-440 IDQIREDNSPDMVA
+440 IDQIRQDNSPDMVA

-465 IYGLLLGLAPLQLK
+465 VYGILLGLAPLQLK
-479 ARVASRYAQGFA
+479 SRVASRYAQGFS

-497 LSKANILYKVKIFL
+497 LSKENIINKIKIFL

-519 IFGEDNAT
+519 VFGEEKAT
-527 ISRTFDREEATS
+527 ISRSFDREEATS
-539 MVMEYIRKYGFD
+539 MIMEYIRKYGFD
-551 KNFLAYYAHQGPYSM
+551 KNFQAYYAHSGPYSM
-566 DISVTDWAIE
+566 DMTVTDWAIE
-576 RMIRDLSK
+576 KMIRDLSK
-584 ETRELLEDNQAFLV
+584 ETRELLEKNQEFLIAL
-598 SLAKELSVKG
+598 SKELAQKG
-608 SLKPAEVV
+608 SLKPLEVV
-616 VIAKDFGHE
+616 LIAHKFGHIFE
-625 FLIKEENYLHLAGYE
+625 VKEENYLHLAGYE
-640 GMLDSLI
+640 ELLNNVK

>member
-7 IHINLEEINT
+7 ININLEEINI
-17 KKQRLENVKAELK
+17 KKHRLENIKIELK

-36 DYIIDE
+36 DYIIEE

-83 LEYQDRFVEV
+83 LNYQDRFVEV

-104 NVSSILESNGI
+104 SVSSILETNGI
-115 NDAKPSIVLFDEIQR
+115 NNAKPAIVLFDEIQR

-162 SKESID
+162 AKESID
-168 EYLQRYL
+168 DYLQRYL
-175 YASMQRK
+175 YAAMQRQ
-182 KRIKKLKDAPPMP
+182 KRKQKLKDAPPMP
-195 QDPTNPMTAMNGIEE
+195 SDPMNPMGGNFSEDEE
-210 EEDATV
+210 ATV

-225 KIFNLTETVNEIAEM
+225 KIFDLKETVNEIAEM

-246 RMMQQTRDKKKVYEP
+246 MMMQQTREKKKVYEP
-261 ISHAKTLIIISGNLD
+261 INHAKTLIIISGNLD

-282 NETGETDINA
+282 NETGETDIEA

-329 YKSLRKVDFEQLIV
+329 YKSLRKVDFESLITE
-343 QELLSI
+343 ELVKI
-349 VKKNKEHFGVDV
+349 VKKNKEHFGVDI
-361 EITENLNQLIYQ
+361 EITKNLNQLIYQ

-400 LFEAFMGNLM
+400 LFEAFMGNFM
-410 HIKMDYDFKRKKI
+410 HIAMDYDFGKKKI
-423 VAVLAGKKTIE
+423 VAQLAGKRTIE
-434 LDYIGK
+434 LDYVGK
-440 IDQIREDNSPDMVA
+440 IDQIRQDNSPDMVA

-465 IYGLLLGLAPLQLK
+465 VYGILLGLAPLQLK
-479 ARVASRYAQGFA
+479 SRVASRYAQGFS

-497 LSKANILYKVKIFL
+497 LSKENIISKIKIFL

-519 IFGEDNAT
+519 VFGEEKAT
-527 ISRTFDREEATS
+527 ISRSFDREEATS
-539 MVMEYIRKYGFD
+539 MIMEYIRKYGFD
-551 KNFLAYYAHQGPYSM
+551 KNFQAYYAHSGPYSM
-566 DISVTDWAIE
+566 DLSVTDWAIE

-584 ETRELLEDNQAFLV
+584 ETRELLEENQDFLIAL
-598 SLAKELSVKG
+598 SKELAHKG
-608 SLKPAEVV
+608 SLKPLEVV
-616 VIAKDFGHE
+616 LIAHKFGHTFE
-625 FLIKEENYLHLAGYE
+625 VKEENYLHLAGYE
-640 GMLDSLI
+640 GLLNEQ

>member
-1 MSIQPK
+1 MSSQPK
-7 IHINLEEINT
+7 ININLEEINT
-17 KKQRLENVKAELK
+17 KKQRLEIIKVELK

-36 DYIIDE
+36 DYIIEE

-83 LEYQDRFVEV
+83 LDYQDRFVEV

-104 NVSSILESNGI
+104 NVSSILETNGI
-115 NDAKPSIVLFDEIQR
+115 NNAKPAIVLFDEIQR

-162 SKESID
+162 AKESID
-168 EYLQRYL
+168 DYLQRYL
-175 YASMQRK
+175 YAAMQRQ
-182 KRIKKLKDAPPMP
+182 KRRQKLKDAPPMP
-195 QDPTNPMTAMNGIEE
+195 PDSMNSNGFSEDEE
-210 EEDATV
+210 ATV

-225 KIFNLTETVNEIAEM
+225 KIFDLKETVNEIAEM

-246 RMMQQTRDKKKVYEP
+246 MMMQQTREKKKVYEP
-261 ISHAKTLIIISGNLD
+261 INHSKTLIIISGNLD

-282 NETGETDINA
+282 NETGETDIEA

-329 YKSLRKVDFEQLIV
+329 YKSLRKIDFEHLI
-343 QELLSI
+343 QEELLKI
-349 VKKNKEHFGVDV
+349 IKKNKEHFGVDI
-361 EITENLNQLIYQ
+361 EISQNFNQLIYQ

-410 HIKMDYDFKRKKI
+410 HIAMDYDFDKKKI
-423 VAVLAGKKTIE
+423 VAQLAGKRTIE
-434 LDYIGK
+434 LDYVGK
-440 IDQIREDNSPDMVA
+440 IDQIRRDNSPDMVA

-465 IYGLLLGLAPLQLK
+465 VYGILLGLAPLQLK
-479 ARVASRYAQGFA
+479 SRVASRYAQGFS

-497 LSKANILYKVKIFL
+497 LSKENIINKIKVFL

-519 IFGEDNAT
+519 VFGEEKAT
-527 ISRTFDREEATS
+527 ISRSFDREEATS
-539 MVMEYIRKYGFD
+539 MIMEYIRKYGFD
-551 KNFLAYYAHQGPYSM
+551 KNFQAYYAHSGPYSM
-566 DISVTDWAIE
+566 DLSVTDWAIE
-576 RMIRDLSK
+576 RMIRDLTKETQEILEKNKEFLVFLSK
-584 ETRELLEDNQAFLV
+584 E
-598 SLAKELSVKG
+598 LAKKG
-608 SLKPAEVV
+608 SLKPMEVV
-616 VIAKDFGHE
+616 PIALQFGHTFE
-625 FLIKEENYLHLAGYE
+625 VREESYLHLAEYE
-640 GMLDSLI
+640 ELLNEQ

>member
-7 IHINLEEINT
+7 ININLEEINT
-17 KKQRLENVKAELK
+17 KKQRLENIKIELK

-42 LVDYI
+42 LVDFI

-58 RPIIVNLWGMTG
+58 RPIIINLWGMTG

-83 LEYQDRFVEV
+83 LDYQDRFVEV

-104 NVSSILESNGI
+104 SVSSILETNGI
-115 NDAKPSIVLFDEIQR
+115 NNAKPAIVLFDEIQR

-162 SKESID
+162 AKESID
-168 EYLQRYL
+168 DYLQRYL
-175 YASMQRK
+175 YAAMQRQ
-182 KRIKKLKDAPPMP
+182 KRKQKLKDAPPMP
-195 QDPTNPMTAMNGIEE
+195 SDPMNPMGGNAAEDEE
-210 EEDATV
+210 ATV

-225 KIFNLTETVNEIAEM
+225 KIFDLKESVNEIAEM
-240 REEDVL
+240 REEEVL
-246 RMMQQTRDKKKVYEP
+246 MMMQQTREKKKVYEP
-261 ISHAKTLIIISGNLD
+261 INHAKTLIIISGNLD

-282 NETGETDINA
+282 NETGETDIEA

-329 YKSLRKVDFEQLIV
+329 YKSLRKVDFESLISE
-343 QELLSI
+343 ELVKI
-349 VKKNKEHFGVDV
+349 VKKNKEHFGVDI
-361 EITENLNQLIYQ
+361 EITKNLNQLIYQ

-391 IVEANLSKL
+391 IIEANLSKL

-410 HIKMDYDFKRKKI
+410 HIAMDYDFERRKI
-423 VAVLAGKKTIE
+423 VAQLAGKRTIE
-434 LDYIGK
+434 LDYVGK
-440 IDQIREDNSPDMVA
+440 IDQIRQDNSPDMVA

-465 IYGLLLGLAPLQLK
+465 VYGILLGLAPLQLK
-479 ARVASRYAQGFA
+479 SRVASRYAQGFS

-497 LSKANILYKVKIFL
+497 LSKENIISKIKIFL

-519 IFGEDNAT
+519 VFGEEKAT
-527 ISRTFDREEATS
+527 ISRSFDREEGTS
-539 MVMEYIRKYGFD
+539 MIMEYIRKYGFD
-551 KNFLAYYAHQGPYSM
+551 KNFQAYYAHSGPYSM
-566 DISVTDWAIE
+566 DMTVTDWAIE
-576 RMIRDLSK
+576 KMIRDLSK
-584 ETRELLEDNQAFLV
+584 ETRELLEKNQEFLIAL
-598 SLAKELSVKG
+598 SKELAQKG
-608 SLKPAEVV
+608 SLKPLEVV
-616 VIAKDFGHE
+616 LIASKFGHAFE
-625 FLIKEENYLHLAGYE
+625 VKEENYMHLAGYE
-640 GMLDSLI
+640 GLLNEQ

>member
-1 MSIQPK
+1 MSIESK
-7 IHINLEEINT
+7 ININLEEINT
-17 KKQRLENVKAELK
+17 KKQRLENIKIELK
-30 REFIGI
+30 DEFIGI
-36 DYIIDE
+36 DYIIEE
-42 LVDYI
+42 LIDYI
-47 QIWYLMPEILT
+47 QIWYLIPEILT

-75 LIRKLVSK
+75 LIRKLVTK

-104 NVSSILESNGI
+104 NISSIFETNGI
-115 NDAKPSIVLFDEIQR
+115 NNAKPAIVLFDEIQR

-162 SKESID
+162 AKESID
-168 EYLQRYL
+168 DYLQRYL
-175 YASMQRK
+175 YAAMQRQ
-182 KRIKKLKDAPPMP
+182 KRRQKLKDAPPIP
-195 QDPTNPMTAMNGIEE
+195 PDPVNPIGGNFSED
-210 EEDATV
+210 EDATV

-225 KIFNLTETVNEIAEM
+225 KIFDLKDSVNEIAEM

-246 RMMQQTRDKKKVYEP
+246 MMMQQTRVKKKVYEP
-261 ISHAKTLIIISGNLD
+261 VDHAKTLIIISGNLD

-282 NETGETDINA
+282 NETGETDIEA

-329 YKSLRKVDFEQLIV
+329 YKSLRKVDFEKLISA
-343 QELLSI
+343 EI
-349 VKKNKEHFGVDV
+349 VKIAAKNKDHFGVEI
-361 EITENLNQLIYQ
+361 EITKNLNQLIYQ

-391 IVEANLSKL
+391 IIEANLSKL

-410 HIKMDYDFKRKKI
+410 HISMDYDFEKKKI
-423 VAVLAGKKTIE
+423 VAQLAGKRTIE
-434 LDYIGK
+434 LDYVGK
-440 IDQIREDNSPDMVA
+440 IDQIRQDNSPDMVA

-465 IYGLLLGLAPLQLK
+465 IYGILLGLAPLQLK
-479 ARVASRYAQGFA
+479 SRVASRYAQGFS

-497 LSKANILYKVKIFL
+497 LSKENIINKIKIFL

-519 IFGEDNAT
+519 VFGEDKAT
-527 ISRTFDREEATS
+527 ISRSFDREEATS
-539 MVMEYIRKYGFD
+539 MIIEYIRKYGFD
-551 KNFLAYYAHQGPYSM
+551 KNFQAYYAHSGPYSM
-566 DISVTDWAIE
+566 DLSVTDWAIE
-576 RMIRDLSK
+576 RMIRDLTK
-584 ETRELLEDNQAFLV
+584 ETRELLEKNKEFLI
-598 SLAKELSVKG
+598 SLSKELAQRG
-608 SLKPAEVV
+608 SLKPLEVV
-616 VIAKDFGHE
+616 VIANKFNHTFE
-625 FLIKEENYLHLAGYE
+625 VKEENYLHLAGYE
-640 GMLDSLI
+640 GILNDVK

>member
-7 IHINLEEINT
+7 ININLEEINT
-17 KKQRLENVKAELK
+17 KKQRLEIIKMELK

-36 DYIIDE
+36 DYIIEE

-83 LEYQDRFVEV
+83 LDYQDRFVEV

-104 NVSSILESNGI
+104 NVSSILETNGI
-115 NDAKPSIVLFDEIQR
+115 NNAKPAIVLFDEIQR
-130 FYTIDSEGKPLLN
+130 FYTIDSEGRPLLN

-162 SKESID
+162 AKESID
-168 EYLQRYL
+168 DYLQRYL
-175 YASMQRK
+175 YAAMQRK
-182 KRIKKLKDAPPMP
+182 KRTQKLKDAPPMP
-195 QDPTNPMTAMNGIEE
+195 PEPTNQIGGNYTEDEE
-210 EEDATV
+210 ATV

-225 KIFNLTETVNEIAEM
+225 KIFDLKESVNEIAEM

-246 RMMQQTRDKKKVYEP
+246 MMMQQTREKKKVYEP
-261 ISHAKTLIIISGNLD
+261 INHSKTLIIISGNLD

-282 NETGETDINA
+282 NETGETDIEA

-329 YKSLRKVDFEQLIV
+329 YKSLRKTDFEHLI
-343 QELLSI
+343 QDELVKI
-349 VKKNKEHFGVDV
+349 IKKNKEHFGVDI
-361 EITENLNQLIYQ
+361 EISQNFNQLIYQ

-410 HIKMDYDFKRKKI
+410 HIAMDYDFEKKKI
-423 VAVLAGKKTIE
+423 VAQLAGKRTIE
-434 LDYIGK
+434 LDYVGK
-440 IDQIREDNSPDMVA
+440 IDQIRQDNSPDMVA

-465 IYGLLLGLAPLQLK
+465 VYGILLGLAPLQLK
-479 ARVASRYAQGFA
+479 SRVASRYAQGFS

-497 LSKANILYKVKIFL
+497 LSKENIISKIKIFL
-511 AGGIAEEI
+511 AGGIAEEL
-519 IFGEDNAT
+519 IFGEEKAT
-527 ISRTFDREEATS
+527 ISRSFDREEATS
-539 MVMEYIRKYGFD
+539 MIMEYIRKYGFD
-551 KNFLAYYAHQGPYSM
+551 KNFQAYYAHSGPYSM
-566 DISVTDWAIE
+566 DLTVTDWAIE
-576 RMIRDLSK
+576 RMIRDLTKETQEILEKNKDFLLFLSK
-584 ETRELLEDNQAFLV
+584 E
-598 SLAKELSVKG
+598 LAKKG
-608 SLKPAEVV
+608 SLKPMEVV
-616 VIAKDFGHE
+616 PIALQFGHIFE
-625 FLIKEENYLHLAGYE
+625 VKEENYLHLAGYE
-640 GMLDSLI
+640 GLLNEQ

>member
-1 MSIQPK
+1 MSSQPK
-7 IHINLEEINT
+7 ININLEEINT
-17 KKQRLENVKAELK
+17 KKQRLEIIKVELK

-36 DYIIDE
+36 DYIIEE

-83 LEYQDRFVEV
+83 LDYQDRFVEV

-104 NVSSILESNGI
+104 NVSSILETNGI
-115 NDAKPSIVLFDEIQR
+115 NNAKPAIVLFDEIQR

-162 SKESID
+162 AKESID
-168 EYLQRYL
+168 DYLQRYL
-175 YASMQRK
+175 YAAMQRQ
-182 KRIKKLKDAPPMP
+182 KRRQKLKDAPPMP
-195 QDPTNPMTAMNGIEE
+195 PDSMNSNGFSEDEE
-210 EEDATV
+210 ATV

-225 KIFNLTETVNEIAEM
+225 KIFDLKETVNEIAEM

-246 RMMQQTRDKKKVYEP
+246 MMMQQTREKKKVYEP
-261 ISHAKTLIIISGNLD
+261 INHSKTLIIISGNLD

-282 NETGETDINA
+282 NETGETDIEA

-329 YKSLRKVDFEQLIV
+329 YKSLRKVDFEHLI
-343 QELLSI
+343 QEELVKI
-349 VKKNKEHFGVDV
+349 CKKNKEHFGVDI
-361 EITENLNQLIYQ
+361 EISQNFNQLIYQ

-410 HIKMDYDFKRKKI
+410 HIAMDYDFEKKKI
-423 VAVLAGKKTIE
+423 VAQLAGKRTIE
-434 LDYIGK
+434 LDYVGK
-440 IDQIREDNSPDMVA
+440 IDQIRQDNSPDMIA
-454 NIAVH
+454 SIAVH

-465 IYGLLLGLAPLQLK
+465 TYGILLGLAPLQLK
-479 ARVASRYAQGFA
+479 SRVASRYAQGFS
-491 FPHLIH
+491 FPHSIH
-497 LSKANILYKVKIFL
+497 LSKENIVSKIKIYL

-519 IFGEDNAT
+519 IFGEDKAT
-527 ISRTFDREEATS
+527 VSRSFDREEATS

-551 KNFLAYYAHQGPYSM
+551 KNFQAWYAHSGPYSM
-566 DISVTDWAIE
+566 ELSVTDWAIE
-576 RMIRDLSK
+576 KMIRDLAK
-584 ETRELLEDNQAFLV
+584 EARELLEANKDFLIYL
-598 SLAKELSVKG
+598 SKELAQKG
-608 SLKPAEVV
+608 SLKPLEVV
-616 VIAKDFGHE
+616 LIAHKFGHTFE
-625 FLIKEENYLHLAGYE
+625 VKEENYLHLAGYE
-640 GMLDSLI
+640 GLLNEL

>member
-7 IHINLEEINT
+7 IHINLKEINT
-17 KKQRLENVKAELK
+17 KKQRLEKIKIELK

-36 DYIIDE
+36 DYIIEE

-104 NVSSILESNGI
+104 SVSSILETNGI
-115 NDAKPSIVLFDEIQR
+115 NNAKPAVVLFDEIQR

-162 SKESID
+162 AKESID
-168 EYLQRYL
+168 DYLQRYL
-175 YASMQRK
+175 YAAMQRQ
-182 KRIKKLKDAPPMP
+182 KRKQKLKDAPSMP
-195 QDPTNPMTAMNGIEE
+195 PDPLNPMGVISSEDEE
-210 EEDATV
+210 ATV

-225 KIFNLTETVNEIAEM
+225 KIFDLKESVNEIAEM

-246 RMMQQTRDKKKVYEP
+246 MMMQQTREKKKVYEP
-261 ISHAKTLIIISGNLD
+261 INHAKTLIIISGNLD

-282 NETGETDINA
+282 NETGETDIEA

-329 YKSLRKVDFEQLIV
+329 YKSLRKIDFEHLI
-343 QELLSI
+343 QEELVKI
-349 VKKNKEHFGVDV
+349 CKKNKEHFGVDI
-361 EITENLNQLIYQ
+361 EISQNFNQLIYQ

-410 HIKMDYDFKRKKI
+410 HIAMDYDFEKKKI
-423 VAVLAGKKTIE
+423 VAQLAGKRTIE
-434 LDYIGK
+434 LDYVGK
-440 IDQIREDNSPDMVA
+440 IDQIRQDNSPDMIA
-454 NIAVH
+454 SIAVH

-465 IYGLLLGLAPLQLK
+465 TYGILLGLAPLQLK
-479 ARVASRYAQGFA
+479 SRVASRYAQGFS
-491 FPHLIH
+491 FPHSIH
-497 LSKANILYKVKIFL
+497 LSKENIVSKIKIYL

-519 IFGEDNAT
+519 IFGEDKAT
-527 ISRTFDREEATS
+527 VSRSFDREEATS

-551 KNFLAYYAHQGPYSM
+551 KNFQAWYAHSGPYSM
-566 DISVTDWAIE
+566 ELSVTDWAIE
-576 RMIRDLSK
+576 KMIRDLAK
-584 ETRELLEDNQAFLV
+584 EARELLEANKDFLIYL
-598 SLAKELSVKG
+598 SKELAQKG
-608 SLKPAEVV
+608 SLKPLEVV
-616 VIAKDFGHE
+616 LIAHKFGHTFE
-625 FLIKEENYLHLAGYE
+625 VKEENYLHLAGYE
-640 GMLDSLI
+640 GLLNEL

>member
-7 IHINLEEINT
+7 ININLEEINT
-17 KKQRLENVKAELK
+17 KKQRLEKIKIELK
-30 REFIGI
+30 HEFIGI
-36 DYIIDE
+36 DYIIEE

-104 NVSSILESNGI
+104 SVSSILETNGI
-115 NDAKPSIVLFDEIQR
+115 NNAKPAIVLFDEIQR

-162 SKESID
+162 AKESID
-168 EYLQRYL
+168 DYLQRYL
-175 YASMQRK
+175 YAAMQRQ
-182 KRIKKLKDAPPMP
+182 KRKQKLKDAPPMP
-195 QDPTNPMTAMNGIEE
+195 PDPMNSMGGTYSEDEE
-210 EEDATV
+210 ATV

-225 KIFNLTETVNEIAEM
+225 KIFDLKESVNEIAEM

-246 RMMQQTRDKKKVYEP
+246 MMMQQTREKKKVYEP
-261 ISHAKTLIIISGNLD
+261 INHSKTLIIISGNLD

-282 NETGETDINA
+282 NETGETDIEA

-329 YKSLRKVDFEQLIV
+329 YKSLRKVDFESLISE
-343 QELLSI
+343 ELLKI
-349 VKKNKEHFGVDV
+349 IKKNKEHFGVDI
-361 EITENLNQLIYQ
+361 EITKNLNQLIYQ

-410 HIKMDYDFKRKKI
+410 HIAMDYDFEKKKI
-423 VAVLAGKKTIE
+423 IAQLAGKRTIE
-434 LDYIGK
+434 LDYVGK
-440 IDQIREDNSPDMVA
+440 IDQIRQDNSPDMVA

-465 IYGLLLGLAPLQLK
+465 VYGILLGLAPLQLK
-479 ARVASRYAQGFA
+479 SRVASRYAQGFS

-497 LSKANILYKVKIFL
+497 LSKENIINKIKIFL

-519 IFGEDNAT
+519 VFGEDKAT
-527 ISRTFDREEATS
+527 ISRSFDREEATS
-539 MVMEYIRKYGFD
+539 MIMEYIRKYGFD
-551 KNFLAYYAHQGPYSM
+551 KNFQAYYAHSGPYSM
-566 DISVTDWAIE
+566 ELSVTDWAIE
-576 RMIRDLSK
+576 KMIRDLAK
-584 ETRELLEDNQAFLV
+584 ETRELLEKNQEFLV
-598 SLAKELSVKG
+598 SLSKELAQKG
-608 SLKPAEVV
+608 SLKPLEVV
-616 VIAKDFGHE
+616 LIAHNFGHTFE
-625 FLIKEENYLHLAGYE
+625 VKEENYLHLAGYE
-640 GMLDSLI
+640 GLLNEQ

>member
-1 MSIQPK
+1 MSSQPK
-7 IHINLEEINT
+7 ININLEEINT
-17 KKQRLENVKAELK
+17 KKQRLEIIKVELK

-36 DYIIDE
+36 DYIIEE

-83 LEYQDRFVEV
+83 LDYQDRFVEV

-104 NVSSILESNGI
+104 NVSSILETNGI
-115 NDAKPSIVLFDEIQR
+115 NNAKPAIVLFDEIQR

-162 SKESID
+162 AKESID
-168 EYLQRYL
+168 DYLQRYL
-175 YASMQRK
+175 YAAMQRQ
-182 KRIKKLKDAPPMP
+182 KRRQKLKDAPPMLP
-195 QDPTNPMTAMNGIEE
+195 DSMNSNGFSEDEE
-210 EEDATV
+210 ATV

-225 KIFNLTETVNEIAEM
+225 KIFDLKETVNEIAEM

-246 RMMQQTRDKKKVYEP
+246 MMMQQTREKKKVYEP
-261 ISHAKTLIIISGNLD
+261 INHSKTLIIISGNLD

-282 NETGETDINA
+282 NETGETDIEA

-297 YTEKITIVDIKN
+297 YTEKITIVDIKK

-329 YKSLRKVDFEQLIV
+329 YKSLRKVDFEHLI
-343 QELLSI
+343 QEELI
-349 VKKNKEHFGVDV
+349 KIIKKNKEHFGVDI
-361 EITENLNQLIYQ
+361 EISQNFNQLVYQ

-410 HIKMDYDFKRKKI
+410 HIAMDYDFDKKKI
-423 VAVLAGKKTIE
+423 MAQLAGKRTIE
-434 LDYIGK
+434 LDYVGK
-440 IDQIREDNSPDMVA
+440 IDQIRQDNSPDMVA

-465 IYGLLLGLAPLQLK
+465 VYGILLGLAPLQLK
-479 ARVASRYAQGFA
+479 SRVASRYAQGFS

-497 LSKANILYKVKIFL
+497 LSKENIINKIKVFL

-519 IFGEDNAT
+519 VFGEEKAT
-527 ISRTFDREEATS
+527 ISRSFDCEEATS
-539 MVMEYIRKYGFD
+539 MIMEYIRKYGFD
-551 KNFLAYYAHQGPYSM
+551 KNFQAYYAHSGPYSM
-566 DISVTDWAIE
+566 DLSVTDWAIE
-576 RMIRDLSK
+576 RMIRDLTKETQEILEKNKEFLVFLSK
-584 ETRELLEDNQAFLV
+584 E
-598 SLAKELSVKG
+598 LAKKG
-608 SLKPAEVV
+608 SLKPMEVV
-616 VIAKDFGHE
+616 PIALQFGHIFE
-625 FLIKEENYLHLAGYE
+625 VREESYLHLAEYE
-640 GMLDSLI
+640 ELLNEQ

>member
-7 IHINLEEINT
+7 IHINLKEINT
-17 KKQRLENVKAELK
+17 KKQRLEKIKIELK

-36 DYIIDE
+36 DYIIEE

-104 NVSSILESNGI
+104 SVSSILETNGI
-115 NDAKPSIVLFDEIQR
+115 NNAKPAIVLFDEIQR

-162 SKESID
+162 AKESID
-168 EYLQRYL
+168 DYLQRYL
-175 YASMQRK
+175 YAAMQRQ
-182 KRIKKLKDAPPMP
+182 KRKQKLKDAPSMP
-195 QDPTNPMTAMNGIEE
+195 PDPLNPMGVISSEDEE
-210 EEDATV
+210 ATV

-225 KIFNLTETVNEIAEM
+225 KIFDLKESVNEIAEM

-246 RMMQQTRDKKKVYEP
+246 MMMQQTREKKKVYEP
-261 ISHAKTLIIISGNLD
+261 INHAKTLIIISGNLD

-282 NETGETDINA
+282 NETGETDIEA

-329 YKSLRKVDFEQLIV
+329 YKSLRKVDFEHLI
-343 QELLSI
+343 QEELVKI
-349 VKKNKEHFGVDV
+349 CKKNKEHFGVDI
-361 EITENLNQLIYQ
+361 EISQNFNQLIYQ

-410 HIKMDYDFKRKKI
+410 HIAMDYDFEKKKI
-423 VAVLAGKKTIE
+423 VAQLAGKRTIE
-434 LDYIGK
+434 LDYVGK
-440 IDQIREDNSPDMVA
+440 IDQIRQDNSPDMIA
-454 NIAVH
+454 SIAVH

-465 IYGLLLGLAPLQLK
+465 TYGILLGLAPLQLK
-479 ARVASRYAQGFA
+479 SRVASRYAQGFS
-491 FPHLIH
+491 FPHSIH
-497 LSKANILYKVKIFL
+497 LSKENIVSKIKIYL

-519 IFGEDNAT
+519 IFGEDKAT
-527 ISRTFDREEATS
+527 VSRSFDREEATS

-551 KNFLAYYAHQGPYSM
+551 KNFQAWYAHSGPYSM
-566 DISVTDWAIE
+566 ELSVTDWAIE
-576 RMIRDLSK
+576 KMIRDLAK
-584 ETRELLEDNQAFLV
+584 EARELLEANKDFLIYL
-598 SLAKELSVKG
+598 SKELAQKG
-608 SLKPAEVV
+608 SLKPLEVV
-616 VIAKDFGHE
+616 LIAHKFGHTFE
-625 FLIKEENYLHLAGYE
+625 VKEENYLHLAGYE
-640 GMLDSLI
+640 GLLNEL

>member
-7 IHINLEEINT
+7 ISINLEEINT
-17 KKQRLENVKAELK
+17 KKQRLENIKIELK

-36 DYIIDE
+36 DYIIEE

-83 LEYQDRFVEV
+83 LDYQDRFVEV

-104 NVSSILESNGI
+104 SVSSILETNGI
-115 NDAKPSIVLFDEIQR
+115 NNAKPAIVLFDEIQR

-162 SKESID
+162 AKESID
-168 EYLQRYL
+168 DYLQRYL
-175 YASMQRK
+175 YAAMQRQ
-182 KRIKKLKDAPPMP
+182 KRKQKLKDAPPMP
-195 QDPTNPMTAMNGIEE
+195 SDPMNPVGGNYNEE
-210 EEDATV
+210 EEATV

-225 KIFNLTETVNEIAEM
+225 KIFDLKESVNEIAEM

-246 RMMQQTRDKKKVYEP
+246 MMMQTTREKKKVYEP
-261 ISHAKTLIIISGNLD
+261 INHSKTLIIISGNLD

-282 NETGETDINA
+282 NETGETDIEA

-329 YKSLRKVDFEQLIV
+329 YKSLRKVDFEALISE
-343 QELLSI
+343 ELVKI
-349 VKKNKEHFGVDV
+349 VKKNKEHFGVDI
-361 EITENLNQLIYQ
+361 EITKNLNQLIYQ

-410 HIKMDYDFKRKKI
+410 HIAMDYDFEKKKI
-423 VAVLAGKKTIE
+423 VAQLAGKRTIE
-434 LDYIGK
+434 LDYVGK
-440 IDQIREDNSPDMVA
+440 IDQIRQDNSPDMVA

-465 IYGLLLGLAPLQLK
+465 VYGILLGLAPLQLK
-479 ARVASRYAQGFA
+479 SRVASRYAQGFS

-497 LSKANILYKVKIFL
+497 LSKENIINKIKIFL

-519 IFGEDNAT
+519 VFGEEKAT
-527 ISRTFDREEATS
+527 ISRSFDREEATS
-539 MVMEYIRKYGFD
+539 MIMEYIRKYGFD
-551 KNFLAYYAHQGPYSM
+551 KNFQAYYAHSGPYSM
-566 DISVTDWAIE
+566 DMTVTDWAIE
-576 RMIRDLSK
+576 KMIRDLSK
-584 ETRELLEDNQAFLV
+584 ETRELLEKNQEFLV
-598 SLAKELSVKG
+598 ALSKELAQKG
-608 SLKPAEVV
+608 SLKPLEVV
-616 VIAKDFGHE
+616 LIAHKFGHNFE
-625 FLIKEENYLHLAGYE
+625 VKEENYLHLAGYE
-640 GMLDSLI
+640 NILNDHE

>member
-1 MSIQPK
+1 MSSQPK
-7 IHINLEEINT
+7 ININLEEINT
-17 KKQRLENVKAELK
+17 KKQRLEIIKVELK

-36 DYIIDE
+36 DYIIEE

-83 LEYQDRFVEV
+83 LDYQDRFVEV

-104 NVSSILESNGI
+104 NVSSILETNGI
-115 NDAKPSIVLFDEIQR
+115 NNAKPAIVLFDEIQR

-162 SKESID
+162 AKESID
-168 EYLQRYL
+168 DYLQRYL
-175 YASMQRK
+175 YAAMQRQ
-182 KRIKKLKDAPPMP
+182 KRRQKLKDAPPMP
-195 QDPTNPMTAMNGIEE
+195 PDSMNSNGFSEDEE
-210 EEDATV
+210 ATV

-225 KIFNLTETVNEIAEM
+225 KIFDLKETVNEIAEM

-246 RMMQQTRDKKKVYEP
+246 MMMQQTREKKKVYEP
-261 ISHAKTLIIISGNLD
+261 INHSKTLIIISGNLD

-282 NETGETDINA
+282 NETGETDIEA

-329 YKSLRKVDFEQLIV
+329 YKSLRKIDFEHLI
-343 QELLSI
+343 QEELVKI
-349 VKKNKEHFGVDV
+349 IKKNKEHFGVDI
-361 EITENLNQLIYQ
+361 EISQNFNQLIYQ

-410 HIKMDYDFKRKKI
+410 HIAMDYDFDKKKI
-423 VAVLAGKKTIE
+423 VAQLAGKRTIE
-434 LDYIGK
+434 LDYVGK
-440 IDQIREDNSPDMVA
+440 IDQIRRDNSPDMVA

-465 IYGLLLGLAPLQLK
+465 VYGILLGLAPLQLK
-479 ARVASRYAQGFA
+479 SRVASRYAQGFS

-497 LSKANILYKVKIFL
+497 LSKENIINKIKVFL

-519 IFGEDNAT
+519 VFGEEKAT
-527 ISRTFDREEATS
+527 ISRSFDREEATS
-539 MVMEYIRKYGFD
+539 MIMEYIRKYGFD
-551 KNFLAYYAHQGPYSM
+551 KNFQAYYAHSGPYSM
-566 DISVTDWAIE
+566 DLSVTDWAIE
-576 RMIRDLSK
+576 RMIRDLTKETQEILEKNKEFLVFLSK
-584 ETRELLEDNQAFLV
+584 E
-598 SLAKELSVKG
+598 LAKKG
-608 SLKPAEVV
+608 SLKPMEVV
-616 VIAKDFGHE
+616 PIALQFGHTFE
-625 FLIKEENYLHLAGYE
+625 VREESYLHLAEYE
-640 GMLDSLI
+640 ELLNEQ

>member
-7 IHINLEEINT
+7 ININLEEINA
-17 KKQRLENVKAELK
+17 KKQRLEIIKIELK

-36 DYIIDE
+36 DYIIEE

-104 NVSSILESNGI
+104 NVSSILETNGI
-115 NDAKPSIVLFDEIQR
+115 NNAKPAIVLFDEIQR
-130 FYTIDSEGKPLLN
+130 FYTIDSEGKHLLN

-162 SKESID
+162 AKESID
-168 EYLQRYL
+168 DYLQRYL
-175 YASMQRK
+175 YAAMQRQ
-182 KRIKKLKDAPPMP
+182 KRKQKLKDAPPMT
-195 QDPTNPMTAMNGIEE
+195 QDSMNPNGFSEDEE
-210 EEDATV
+210 ATV

-225 KIFNLTETVNEIAEM
+225 KIFDLKESVNEIAEM
-240 REEDVL
+240 KEEDVL
-246 RMMQQTRDKKKVYEP
+246 MMMQQTRQKKKVYEP
-261 ISHAKTLIIISGNLD
+261 INHSKTLIIISGNLD

-282 NETGETDINA
+282 NETGETDIEA

-329 YKSLRKVDFEQLIV
+329 YKSLRKIDFEHLI
-343 QELLSI
+343 QEELVKI
-349 VKKNKEHFGVDV
+349 IKKNKEHFGIDI
-361 EITENLNQLIYQ
+361 EISQNFNQLIYQ

-410 HIKMDYDFKRKKI
+410 HIAMDYDFDKKQI
-423 VAVLAGKKTIE
+423 VAQLAGKRTIE
-434 LDYIGK
+434 LDYVGK
-440 IDQIREDNSPDMVA
+440 IDQIRQNNSPDMVA

-465 IYGLLLGLAPLQLK
+465 VYGILLGLAPLQLK
-479 ARVASRYAQGFA
+479 SRVASRYAQGFS

-497 LSKANILYKVKIFL
+497 LSKENIINKIKVFL

-519 IFGEDNAT
+519 IFGEEKAT
-527 ISRTFDREEATS
+527 ISRSFDREEATS
-539 MVMEYIRKYGFD
+539 MIMEYIRKYGFD
-551 KNFLAYYAHQGPYSM
+551 KNFQAYYAHSGPYSM
-566 DISVTDWAIE
+566 DLSVTDWAIE
-576 RMIRDLSK
+576 RMIRDLTKETQEILEKNKEFLVFLSK
-584 ETRELLEDNQAFLV
+584 E
-598 SLAKELSVKG
+598 LAKKG
-608 SLKPAEVV
+608 SLKPLQVV
-616 VIAKDFGHE
+616 PIALKFGHIFE
-625 FLIKEENYLHLAGYE
+625 VREENYLHLAEYE
-640 GMLDSLI
+640 ELLNEQ

>member
-7 IHINLEEINT
+7 ININLEEINT
-17 KKQRLENVKAELK
+17 KKQRLENIKIELK

-36 DYIIDE
+36 DYIIEE

-104 NVSSILESNGI
+104 NVSSILETNGI
-115 NDAKPSIVLFDEIQR
+115 NNAKPAIVLFDEIQR

-162 SKESID
+162 AKESID
-168 EYLQRYL
+168 DYLQRYL
-175 YASMQRK
+175 YAAMQRQ
-182 KRIKKLKDAPPMP
+182 KRKQKLKDAPPMP
-195 QDPTNPMTAMNGIEE
+195 PDPMNAMSGNYSEDEE
-210 EEDATV
+210 ATV

-225 KIFNLTETVNEIAEM
+225 KIFDLKESVNEIAEM

-246 RMMQQTRDKKKVYEP
+246 MMMQQTREKKKVYEP
-261 ISHAKTLIIISGNLD
+261 INHSKTLIIISGNLD

-282 NETGETDINA
+282 NETGETDIEA

-329 YKSLRKVDFEQLIV
+329 YKSLRKVDFEKLISE
-343 QELLSI
+343 ELVKI
-349 VKKNKEHFGVDV
+349 VKKNKEHFGVDI
-361 EITENLNQLIYQ
+361 EITKNLNQLIYQ

-391 IVEANLSKL
+391 IIEANLSKL

-410 HIKMDYDFKRKKI
+410 HIAMDYDFEKKKI
-423 VAVLAGKKTIE
+423 VAQLAGKRTIE
-434 LDYIGK
+434 LDYVGK
-440 IDQIREDNSPDMVA
+440 IDQIRQDNSPDMVA

-465 IYGLLLGLAPLQLK
+465 VYGILLGLAPLQLK
-479 ARVASRYAQGFA
+479 SRVVSRYAQGFS

-497 LSKANILYKVKIFL
+497 LSKENIINKIKIFL

-519 IFGEDNAT
+519 VFGEEKAT
-527 ISRTFDREEATS
+527 ISRSFDREEATS
-539 MVMEYIRKYGFD
+539 MIMEYIRKYGFD
-551 KNFLAYYAHQGPYSM
+551 KNFQAYYAHSGPYSM
-566 DISVTDWAIE
+566 DLSVTDWAIE
-576 RMIRDLSK
+576 RMIRDLTK
-584 ETRELLEDNQAFLV
+584 ETRELLEKNKDFLIFL
-598 SLAKELSVKG
+598 SKELAKKG
-608 SLKPAEVV
+608 SLKPLEVV
-616 VIAKDFGHE
+616 VIAHKFNHIFE
-625 FLIKEENYLHLAGYE
+625 VKEENYLHLAGYE
-640 GMLDSLI
+640 GILNEQ

>member
-7 IHINLEEINT
+7 ININLEEINT
-17 KKQRLENVKAELK
+17 KKQRLENIKTELK

-36 DYIIDE
+36 DYIIEE

-104 NVSSILESNGI
+104 NVSSILETNGI
-115 NDAKPSIVLFDEIQR
+115 NDAKPAIVLFDEIQR

-162 SKESID
+162 AKESID
-168 EYLQRYL
+168 DYLQRYL
-175 YASMQRK
+175 YAAMQRQ
-182 KRIKKLKDAPPMP
+182 KRKQKLKDAPPMP
-195 QDPTNPMTAMNGIEE
+195 PDPMNPSSF
-210 EEDATV
+210 EEDEATV

-225 KIFNLTETVNEIAEM
+225 KIFDLKESVAEIAEM

-246 RMMQQTRDKKKVYEP
+246 MMMQQTREKKKVYEP
-261 ISHAKTLIIISGNLD
+261 INHSKTLIIISGNLD

-282 NETGETDINA
+282 NETGETDIDA

-329 YKSLRKVDFEQLIV
+329 YKSLRKSDFENLIK
-343 QELLSI
+343 EEILKI
-349 VKKNKEHFGVDV
+349 VKKNKEHFGVDI
-361 EITENLNQLIYQ
+361 EISENLNQLIYQ

-410 HIKMDYDFKRKKI
+410 HVAMDYDFDRKKI
-423 VAVLAGKKTIE
+423 VAQLAGKRTIE
-434 LDYIGK
+434 LDYVGK
-440 IDQIREDNSPDMVA
+440 IDQIRQDNSPDMVA

-465 IYGLLLGLAPLQLK
+465 VYGILLGLAPLQLK
-479 ARVASRYAQGFA
+479 SRVASRYAQGFS

-497 LSKANILYKVKIFL
+497 LSKENIINKIKVFL

-519 IFGEDNAT
+519 IFGEEKAT
-527 ISRTFDREEATS
+527 ISRSFDREEATS
-539 MVMEYIRKYGFD
+539 MIMEYIRKYGFD
-551 KNFLAYYAHQGPYSM
+551 KNYQAYYAHSGPYSM
-566 DISVTDWAIE
+566 DLSVTDWAIE
-576 RMIRDLSK
+576 RMIRDLTN
-584 ETRELLEDNQAFLV
+584 ETKELLEKNQDFLIFL
-598 SLAKELSVKG
+598 SKELAQKG
-608 SLKPAEVV
+608 SLKPMEVV
-616 VIAKDFGHE
+616 KIAEQFGHKFE
-625 FLIKEENYLHLAGYE
+625 VKEENYLHLANYE
-640 GMLDSLI
+640 GILNQS